1 MQKEMP
7 RAQRDTLFLVVL
19 VAWLISP
26 QLPFLPLWCSGA
38 SLAVLLWRAGLAWGA
53 RPVQALV
60 SPVSHTRPFG
70 SPSPGAASYQRCNG
84 SNPSLRHV

>member
-1 MQKEMP
+1 MQKAMP

-38 SLAVLLWRAGLAWGA
+38 SLAVLLWRAGLA
-53 RPVQALV
+53 
-60 SPVSHTRPFG
+60 
-70 SPSPGAASYQRCNG
+70 
-84 SNPSLRHV
+84 